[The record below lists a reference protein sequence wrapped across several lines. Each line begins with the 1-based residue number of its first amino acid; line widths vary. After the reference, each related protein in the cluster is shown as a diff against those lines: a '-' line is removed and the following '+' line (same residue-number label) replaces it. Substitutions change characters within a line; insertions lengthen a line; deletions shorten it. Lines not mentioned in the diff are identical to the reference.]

1 MGFLWWLMVVLMVV
15 VVLLVASG
23 GYAFCGFSSMS
34 LLLMGFS
41 NTWMLDGVACLRCG
55 YMGFWKV

>member
-1 MGFLWWLMVVLMVV
+1 MVVLVV
-15 VVLLVASG
+15 VVPVVGSG

-41 NTWMLDGVACLRCG
+41 KHGC
-55 YMGFWKV
+55 